1 MSDMSRKEFFR
12 EALAWG
18 VGLISGGAGQSA
30 DEEQGL
36 DSALAGLAADFP
48 DALLHEE
55 ARRLGLDPAK
65 ASREEML
72 LAVHAAMRPPAA
84 AEEG

>member
-18 VGLISGGAGQSA
+18 AGLISGQAVQTLGQVQPV
-30 DEEQGL
+30 DP
-36 DSALAGLAADFP
+36 ALAGLAADFP

-72 LAVHAAMRPPAA
+72 RAVLAAMRPDTAPP
-84 AEEG
+84 EG